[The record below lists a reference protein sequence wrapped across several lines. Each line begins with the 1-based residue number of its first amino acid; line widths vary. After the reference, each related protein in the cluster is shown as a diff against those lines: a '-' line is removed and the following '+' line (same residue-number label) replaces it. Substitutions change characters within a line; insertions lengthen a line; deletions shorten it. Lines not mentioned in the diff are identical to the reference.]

1 MHLVEFNFLS
11 CVGMGKGAHCA
22 AALTWEL
29 LSGMKRIALANLYA
43 EITNIRLEMGWILA
57 AIPVLASG
65 DGSNVSHHVV
75 LSLITSCFFL
85 H

>member
-43 EITNIRLEMGWILA
+43 EITNIFQ
-57 AIPVLASG
+57 AIR
-65 DGSNVSHHVV
+65 DGRDTCSY
-75 LSLITSCFFL
+75 SCFSFK
-85 H
+85 